1 VARNDIEEGEIRSQ
15 ALEALVDMATVY
27 EQLYQNDNALTNF
40 LIRLQEGG
48 EPALLRVG
56 AEGSA
61 KLLFSGRLSEPK
73 LFSNLLKFF
82 FLPKLAGSSLEED
95 KEEGDG
101 GLVEDAFLGSTSR
114 LQQILS
120 VFFQS
125 FFVGGRAR
133 DTIAFLCVSD
143 LVADLAM
150 LVRDGE
156 LDPCDVSKVI
166 NDLCL
171 PDFARCQL
179 RFLSTFTARLYILL
193 SFVLLLL
200 LPQISNHLLALCDN
214 IKLQISE
221 VNAGEPTEGNDSE

>member
-1 VARNDIEEGEIRSQ
+1 MCPRPSTCLSRITFLLSNLPLTLCYQHALLLSDLHEIIFQVARNDIEEGEIRSQ
-15 ALEALVDMATVY
+15 ALESLVDMATVY
-27 EQLYQNDNALTNF
+27 EQLYQNDNALTQF

-82 FLPKLAGSSLEED
+82 FLPKLAGSTFEVDKDED
-95 KEEGDG
+95 DGD
-101 GLVEDAFLGSTSR
+101 LVEDAFLGSTSR

-143 LVADLAM
+143 LIADLAM

-156 LDPCDVSKVI
+156 LDPCDVSKVSKMI
-166 NDLCL
+166 TYNVQCLCNNI
-171 PDFARCQL
+171 FSRII
-179 RFLSTFTARLYILL
+179 RLYTLF
-193 SFVLLLL
+193 S
-200 LPQISNHLLALCDN
+200 
-214 IKLQISE
+214 
-221 VNAGEPTEGNDSE
+221 

>member
-1 VARNDIEEGEIRSQ
+1 MPPLTLYNVLWLHSDLHEIIFQVARNDIEEGEIRSQ

-27 EQLYQNDNALTNF
+27 EQLYQNDNALTLF
-40 LIRLQEGG
+40 LIRLQQGG

-82 FLPKLAGSSLEED
+82 FLPKLAGSSVEEE

-101 GLVEDAFLGSTSR
+101 DLVEDAFLGSTSR

-156 LDPCDVSKVI
+156 LDPCDLSKVKP
-166 NDLCL
+166 LCFSFHTISTAL
-171 PDFARCQL
+171 FVHIL
-179 RFLSTFTARLYILL
+179 RE
-193 SFVLLLL
+193 
-200 LPQISNHLLALCDN
+200 N
-214 IKLQISE
+214 
-221 VNAGEPTEGNDSE
+221 

>member
-1 VARNDIEEGEIRSQ
+1 M
-15 ALEALVDMATVY
+15 DMATVY
-27 EQLYQNDNALTNF
+27 EQLYQNDNALTLF
-40 LIRLQEGG
+40 LLRLQEGG

-56 AEGSA
+56 AEGAA

-82 FLPKLAGSSLEED
+82 FLPELAGSGFEGE

-101 GLVEDAFLGSTSR
+101 DVMEDAFLGSTSR

-133 DTIAFLCVSD
+133 DSIAFLCVSD
-143 LVADLAM
+143 LIADLSM

-156 LDPCDVSKVI
+156 LDPCDVSKVS
-166 NDLCL
+166 NDRCL
-171 PDFARCQL
+171 VHFIEYLPFNYLFLFNYRCCFLDTNCATNDFFL
-179 RFLSTFTARLYILL
+179 SYRFLTIFWRSATT
-193 SFVLLLL
+193 
-200 LPQISNHLLALCDN
+200 SNFKFL
-214 IKLQISE
+214 K
-221 VNAGEPTEGNDSE
+221 

>member
-114 LQQILS
+114 LQQILC

-171 PDFARCQL
+171 RTMSTALSVYIYCETIHLIFLCASAFSAADFEPSSGTL
-179 RFLSTFTARLYILL
+179 RQHQA
-193 SFVLLLL
+193 
-200 LPQISNHLLALCDN
+200 PN
-214 IKLQISE
+214 I
-221 VNAGEPTEGNDSE
+221 GG